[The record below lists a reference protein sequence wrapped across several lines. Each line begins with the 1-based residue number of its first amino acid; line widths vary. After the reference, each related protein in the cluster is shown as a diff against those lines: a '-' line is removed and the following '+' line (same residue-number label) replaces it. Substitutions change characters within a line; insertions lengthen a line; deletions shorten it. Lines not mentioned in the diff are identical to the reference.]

1 VTTLLLVHGG
11 LWEAGMD
18 ADRFWSQ
25 PGIVAGLE
33 KRGFDVLA
41 PDRPRQAPD
50 WTTEASHLASAL
62 PGRAEASYLVS
73 AGPGRPVTVL
83 AGSNGCS
90 AATRLALDFPGAVAA
105 LLLAWPATAKD
116 PAVDAHDRLRLA
128 ELGAPDEV
136 IGALLEGQTL
146 RGLTDEELAGLPM
159 PVGVVPSALAN
170 AFHQRHSVDSLLRL
184 VPGAVELPGCPESP
198 RPEFPPYLESFVN
211 AVAAFAEP

>member
-1 VTTLLLVHGG
+1 MPILPLVHGG
-11 LWEAGMD
+11 LWEAAMD
-18 ADRFWSQ
+18 AGRFWGQ

-33 KRGFDVLA
+33 KRGFEVLA
-41 PDRPRQAPD
+41 SGRLHQAPD
-50 WTTEASHLASAL
+50 WTAEASHLALAL
-62 PGRAEASYLVS
+62 S
-73 AGPGRPVTVL
+73 GRPVTVL

-116 PAVDAHDRLRLA
+116 PAVDAHDRRRLA

-146 RGLTDEELAGLPM
+146 RGLTDEELTGLPM

-184 VPGAVELPGCPESP
+184 VPGAWSCPVAPSHLGRSS
-198 RPEFPPYLESFVN
+198 RPTWNPS
-211 AVAAFAEP
+211 

>member
-62 PGRAEASYLVS
+62 AGRAEAS
-73 AGPGRPVTVL
+73 
-83 AGSNGCS
+83 C
-90 AATRLALDFPGAVAA
+90 LALDFPGAVAA

>member
-1 VTTLLLVHGG
+1 MTTLLLVHGG
-11 LWEAGMD
+11 LWEARD
-18 ADRFWSQ
+18 ADRFWGQ

-41 PDRPRQAPD
+41 HDRPHQAPD
-50 WTTEASHLASAL
+50 WATEASHLASAL
-62 PGRAEASYLVS
+62 
-73 AGPGRPVTVL
+73 PGRPVTVL

-90 AATRLALDFPGAVAA
+90 AATRLALDFPGAVTA

-116 PAVDAHDRLRLA
+116 SAVDAHDRLRLA

-136 IGALLEGQTL
+136 IGALLGGQTL
-146 RGLTDEELAGLPM
+146 RGLADEELIGLPM

-170 AFHQRHSVDSLLRL
+170 AFHQRNCVDSLLRL
-184 VPGAVELPGCPESP
+184 APGAVELPGCPESP

>member
-1 VTTLLLVHGG
+1 MTTLLLIHGG

-18 ADRFWSQ
+18 ADRFWAQ

-41 PDRPRQAPD
+41 PDRRHRAPD
-50 WTTEASHLASAL
+50 WAAEASHLASAL
-62 PGRAEASYLVS
+62 PGR
-73 AGPGRPVTVL
+73 PVIVL

-90 AATRLALDFPGAVAA
+90 AATRLALDFPDSVAA
-105 LLLAWPATAKD
+105 LLLAWPATAQD
-116 PAVDAHDRLRLA
+116 PAVDAYDRRRLA
-128 ELGAPDEV
+128 ELGASDDV
-136 IGALLEGQTL
+136 IRALLAGQTL

-159 PVGVVPSALAN
+159 PVGVVPSAIAN
-170 AFHQRHSVDSLLRL
+170 VFHQRGSVDGLLRL
-184 VPGAVELPGCPESP
+184 VPGAVELPGCTESP

>member
-1 VTTLLLVHGG
+1 MATLLLVHGG

-18 ADRFWSQ
+18 ADRFWGQ

-33 KRGFDVLA
+33 QRGFDVLA
-41 PDRPRQAPD
+41 PDRQHQAPD
-50 WTTEASHLASAL
+50 WAAEASHLASVL
-62 PGRAEASYLVS
+62 
-73 AGPGRPVTVL
+73 PGRPVTVL

-105 LLLAWPATAKD
+105 LLLAWPATAHD
-116 PAVDAHDRLRLA
+116 PAVDAHDRGRLA

-136 IGALLEGQTL
+136 IRALLGGQTL

-159 PVGVVPSALAN
+159 PVGVVPSAITN
-170 AFHQRHSVDSLLRL
+170 AFHQRHSVDALLKL

-198 RPEFPPYLESFVN
+198 RPEFPPYLESFAN
-211 AVAAFAEP
+211 AVAAFAESPPNLGRRGMP

>member
-1 VTTLLLVHGG
+1 
-11 LWEAGMD
+11 MD
-18 ADRFWSQ
+18 ADRFWGQ
-25 PGIVAGLE
+25 PGIAAGLQ
-33 KRGFDVLA
+33 KRGFDVLT
-41 PDRPRQAPD
+41 PDRPHQAPD
-50 WTTEASHLASAL
+50 WTAEASHLASAL
-62 PGRAEASYLVS
+62 
-73 AGPGRPVTVL
+73 PGRPVTVL

-128 ELGAPDEV
+128 ELGAPDGV

-146 RGLTDEELAGLPM
+146 RGLTNEELAGLPM
-159 PVGVVPSALAN
+159 PVGVIPSALAN
-170 AFHQRHSVDSLLRL
+170 AFHQRHGSDSLLRL
-184 VPGAVELPGCPESP
+184 VPGAVELPESP